1 MHRLAA
7 VTLVAALVCP
17 AVDAAEAP
25 PLVLAHLMPWYE
37 APPTAGW
44 GWHWTMNHFRPGSV
58 AEGRRPIAS
67 RFYPAIGP
75 YDSGDEHVIEYQLL
89 LMRLAGIDG
98 VILDWY
104 GHVPHLDYGLIHRN
118 SQRIVEVARRL
129 GMKVAVC
136 YEDRTLATLEAAGKL
151 SGDREA
157 HVAAEIDW
165 LAQAWF
171 PLDCYVRVAGKPLL
185 LSFGHEGLDDAGW
198 GRALARA
205 GTEVAYMGQQHLRPG
220 AAGGFDW
227 PVPKRGLE
235 AIETFATQSRS
246 WPARIPV
253 AYPRFADIYAEAGVH
268 ASWGSIPDDDGAT
281 FRTSLA
287 KAFAMQPPV
296 IQLATWNDWGEG
308 TVLEPSLEFGTR
320 DLELLQKVRRRYVD
334 AAFTPRPADL
344 ELPER
349 LLALR
354 RREDAA
360 TFALR
365 LDDAAALLARGDAAG
380 GRAVL
385 DAIPP
390 APDAAPRP

>member
-1 MHRLAA
+1 MLRHVLPALLA
-7 VTLVAALVCP
+7 LLPLLGVAT
-17 AVDAAEAP
+17 AAGPSP
-25 PLVLAHLMPWYE
+25 PLLLAHLMPWYE

-44 GWHWTMNHFRPGSV
+44 GWHWTMNHYRPDSV
-58 AEGRRPIAS
+58 AAGRRPIAS
-67 RFYPAIGP
+67 RFYPVIGP
-75 YDSGDEHVIEYQLL
+75 YHSGDEHVIEYQLL

-104 GHVPHLDYGLIHRN
+104 GHVEHLDYGVIHRN
-118 SQRIVEVARRL
+118 SERIVAAANRL

-151 SGDREA
+151 AGDREA
-157 HVAAEIDW
+157 HVAAEIEW
-165 LAQAWF
+165 LAKAWF
-171 PLDCYVRVAGKPLL
+171 PLECYVRLDGKPLL

-198 GRALARA
+198 QRARARA
-205 GTEVAYMGQQHLRPG
+205 GTPVAYVGQQHLRPG

-235 AIETFATQSRS
+235 AIETFATQSQS
-246 WPARIPV
+246 WPMRIPV
-253 AYPRFADIYAEAGVH
+253 AFPRFADIYAQAGVH
-268 ASWGSIPDDDGAT
+268 ESWGSIADDDGKT
-281 FRTSLA
+281 FKTSLA

-308 TVLEPSLEFGTR
+308 TVLEPSTEFGTR
-320 DLELLQKVRRRYVD
+320 DLELLQAVRRRYVD
-334 AAFTPRPADL
+334 PAFTPRAADL
-344 ELPER
+344 GLPQR
-349 LLALR
+349 LLELR
-354 RREDAA
+354 RRPDAA

-380 GRAVL
+380 GRAIL

-390 APDAAPRP
+390 PP